1 MSVHLLRHAGH
12 MSSHT
17 GLFLAP
23 FTLETHLSFL
33 LASISLSLILLPFR
47 EVYNNFTSGS
57 GEAKQPRWILVIGAF
72 GIVFGLA
79 MYGYRIIAVS
89 GVV

>member
-1 MSVHLLRHAGH
+1 
-12 MSSHT
+12 
-17 GLFLAP
+17 
-23 FTLETHLSFL
+23 
-33 LASISLSLILLPFR
+33 LLPFR

-57 GEAKQPRWILVIGAF
+57 GKAKQPRWILVIGAF